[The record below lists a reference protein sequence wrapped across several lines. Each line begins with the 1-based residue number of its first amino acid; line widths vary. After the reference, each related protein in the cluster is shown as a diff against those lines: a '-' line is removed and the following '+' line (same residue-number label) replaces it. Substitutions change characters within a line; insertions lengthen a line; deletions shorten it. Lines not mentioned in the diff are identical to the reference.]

1 MTWRPHTTDEMPVLL
16 SLRDLRR
23 QLSQLQ
29 DRLTLY
35 VERDPN
41 CTVDGTALA
50 LVDTLMA
57 NAALYFSDHP
67 VIKQMATGSMPP
79 DRKREPQRASDLLIA
94 VDLVLHSLP

>member
-35 VERDPN
+35 VDRDPN
-41 CTVDGTALA
+41 FIIDGTALA

-67 VIKQMATGSMPP
+67 VIKQMATGTAPRDP
-79 DRKREPQRASDLLIA
+79 NRAPQRASDLLIA
-94 VDLVLHSLP
+94 VDLVLHALP

>member
-1 MTWRPHTTDEMPVLL
+1 MPVVL

-35 VERDPN
+35 VEHDPY
-41 CTVDGTALA
+41 CTIDGTALA
-50 LVDTLMA
+50 MIDTLMA

-67 VIKQMATGSMPP
+67 VIKRMAAGNEPLDP
-79 DRKREPQRASDLLIA
+79 NRKPQRASDLLIA
-94 VDLVLHSLP
+94 VDLILHSLP